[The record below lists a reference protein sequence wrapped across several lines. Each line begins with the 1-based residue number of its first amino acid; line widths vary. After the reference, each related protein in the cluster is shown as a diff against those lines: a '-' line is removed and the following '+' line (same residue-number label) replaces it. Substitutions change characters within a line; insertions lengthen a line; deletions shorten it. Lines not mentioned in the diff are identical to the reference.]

1 MGKRSFDELSVVAT
15 GVQGFEDRFGK
26 RRRHEHED
34 VPPMSEW
41 RCNLTG
47 LSQEHNLYFVTYG
60 REIYVYVPQF
70 PTQTITEKPILIVPS
85 QPTKPGLS
93 GSLDSREPHTI
104 NNLIVQYLGNDEVV
118 ATVRDDGDV
127 DALLVRHV
135 LQAIERR
142 AEAGNGLG
150 VVANELRPVFQSNV
164 GISAWGL
171 AIHQDARILATS
183 SNAHEVRVFKFGL
196 LQEDGHSPLHASDE
210 SPDTEGSDSRTMDVT
225 QRVLNGNANIPCI
238 AFCNTGDDPEG
249 RWLLTTDVSGYCRVM
264 DLHCQS
270 DDSPTAQKFRFGKPV
285 FTRYG
290 GTFDQHNAGWTI
302 MFLDRRS
309 FQPARSFHDAVGI
322 AECGSLPGMNGNGRA
337 WDLSDT
343 VDTVPDNSPAFTRS
357 KPQARRDSGSERRRR
372 TAGEGRESAEPLQTP
387 MDEDEVPDTHIQ
399 RDTSESI
406 FQELVSQVT
415 EESMDDELMSTDPDY
430 DAEISTD
437 EYVDHDV
444 ALIEDDADPDD
455 EGTEDSV
462 SYTAMYG
469 GRRIF
474 GNQPYFYHQNGI
486 CDDLPCPILHASVKN
501 VYLLQPSKQKL
512 YAGAFSPPVVGLAN
526 PLRQA
531 VPQFS
536 YLNMFDRL
544 NMSAYIPALGVVV
557 LASQKGRAVVLAL
570 TKLKAGSATR
580 YPSEMRENLGPPK
593 TNYAMR
599 VESILPFA
607 HQEAENQRPY
617 APLHGIAVGPIQG
630 TEGLREERKR
640 WRLLMM
646 YQDHS
651 VFSYEIK
658 RRRARDSGVGL
669 EVLVP

>member
-15 GVQGFEDRFGK
+15 GVQGLEGRFGK
-26 RRRHEHED
+26 RRRHEYED
-34 VPPMSEW
+34 VPPISQW

-47 LSQEHNLYFVTYG
+47 LSQEHNLFFVAYG
-60 REIYVYVPQF
+60 HDILVYVPQF
-70 PTQTITEKPILIVPS
+70 PTQAISEKPILIVPS

-93 GSLDSREPHTI
+93 GSIDPREPHTI

-127 DALLVRHV
+127 DAVLVRHV
-135 LQAIERR
+135 LQAISRR
-142 AEAGNGLG
+142 AEAGNALG
-150 VVANELRPVFQSNV
+150 VVADELRPIFQSNV

-171 AIHQDARILATS
+171 AIHQEARILATS

-196 LQEDGHSPLHASDE
+196 LREDDNARENSSDGLLG
-210 SPDTEGSDSRTMDVT
+210 SEGSDARTMDVT
-225 QRVLNGNANIPCI
+225 QRVLNGDANIPCI
-238 AFCNTGDDPEG
+238 SFCNTGDDPEA

-270 DDSPTAQKFRFGKPV
+270 DDHPTAQKFRFGKSV
-285 FTRYG
+285 FNHG
-290 GTFDQHNAGWTI
+290 GTFDQHNA
-302 MFLDRRS
+302 
-309 FQPARSFHDAVGI
+309 VGI
-322 AECGSLPGMNGNGRA
+322 AGDDSLPGLKSGGRV

-343 VDTVPDNSPAFTRS
+343 VDRVPNNSPVFAYN
-357 KPQARRDSGSERRRR
+357 KLQARGGSRSERRWR
-372 TAGEGRESAEPLQTP
+372 TRDDDRALAESMQTP
-387 MDEDEVPDTHIQ
+387 ANEDEVSGTRSRREVTEVIV
-399 RDTSESI
+399 
-406 FQELVSQVT
+406 QELAAQAA
-415 EESMDDELMSTDPDY
+415 EELVNDDAMSTDSEY
-430 DAEISTD
+430 DAEAGSV
-437 EYVDHDV
+437 EYIDNDV
-444 ALIEDDADPDD
+444 ALVEDDADPED
-455 EGTEDSV
+455 EGTEDSI
-462 SYTAMYG
+462 SYAAMYG

-501 VYLLQPSKQKL
+501 VYLLQPSKQNFH
-512 YAGAFSPPVVGLAN
+512 AGAFSPPVVGLEN

-531 VPQFS
+531 VQSHFS

-544 NMSAYIPALGVVV
+544 NMNAYIPALGVVL

-580 YPSEMRENLGPPK
+580 YPAGVRESLGPPK

-599 VESILPFA
+599 VECILPFA
-607 HQEAENQRPY
+607 HQEMKNQRPF

-630 TEGLREERKR
+630 TEGLRDGRKR

-658 RRRARDSGVGL
+658 RKDMRDSGIGL
-669 EVLVP
+669 EVVIP

>member
-15 GVQGFEDRFGK
+15 GVQGFERRFGK

-34 VPPMSEW
+34 VPPISEW

-47 LSQEHNLYFVTYG
+47 LSQEHNLYFVAYG

-70 PTQTITEKPILIVPS
+70 PTQAITEKPVLIVPS
-85 QPTKPGLS
+85 QPTKSGLS
-93 GSLDSREPHTI
+93 GSLDFREPHTI

-135 LQAIERR
+135 LHAIERR

-171 AIHQDARILATS
+171 AIHQGARILATS

-196 LQEDGHSPLHASDE
+196 LYEDDRSPVDASDE
-210 SPDTEGSDSRTMDVT
+210 SPDTEGSNSRMMDVT

-238 AFCNTGDDPEG
+238 AFCNTGDDPEA

-270 DDSPTAQKFRFGKPV
+270 DDSPTAQKFRFGKPA

-322 AECGSLPGMNGNGRA
+322 AESDRLPGMNGNNRA

-343 VDTVPDNSPAFTRS
+343 VDTVPNSSPVFTRS
-357 KPQARRDSGSERRRR
+357 RPQARRDSGSERRRQ
-372 TAGEGRESAEPLQTP
+372 TAGEVRGSTEPLQTL
-387 MDEDEVPDTHIQ
+387 MNEDEETGIQ
-399 RDTSESI
+399 RQGDASESI
-406 FQELVSQVT
+406 SQELVAHVT
-415 EESMDDELMSTDPDY
+415 EESMDDELMSTESEY
-430 DAEISTD
+430 DVDGGDDNSIDD
-437 EYVDHDV
+437 EV
-444 ALIEDDADPDD
+444 ALVEDDVDPDD

-512 YAGAFSPPVVGLAN
+512 HAGAFSPPVVGLAN

-544 NMSAYIPALGVVV
+544 NMSAHIPALGVVV

-570 TKLKAGSATR
+570 TKLKAGPATR

-599 VESILPFA
+599 VKCILPFA
-607 HQEAENQRPY
+607 HQEAENGRPY

-630 TEGLREERKR
+630 TEGLRDERKR
-640 WRLLMM
+640 WRLMMM

-658 RRRARDSGVGL
+658 RSRARNSGIGL